1 MNTNSVDLRYR
12 NIPLWQSGS
21 LSLMGKY
28 AFANKNDEQER
39 NEDNNSYFRFKDT
52 WMATAIIRQE
62 LERKGF
68 NEFTL

>member
-52 WMATAIIRQE
+52 DGHRHYSSGAGAQG
-62 LERKGF
+62 L
-68 NEFTL
+68 